1 MYSENSIK
9 GRAAGKKRIQIRR
22 VPGTSRLETTTLVL
36 WRYLRSSR
44 QREIGINGSSALVV
58 LTSPQRPNRRLKA
71 LLQLQRRLNLTPAK
85 AAICTIVWSEF
96 RCGPIGP
103 SELVLARQIFPSC
116 VPFLTEGAERSADLF
131 NRTGRGSRSLADCQI
146 ASIALRR
153 NAGLATVNKNDFK
166 IFQRYG
172 LQLM

>member
-44 QREIGINGSSALVV
+44 QREIGINGSSALVA

-85 AAICTIVWSEF
+85 AAIWQDAVREM
-96 RCGPIGP
+96 
-103 SELVLARQIFPSC
+103 
-116 VPFLTEGAERSADLF
+116 
-131 NRTGRGSRSLADCQI
+131 
-146 ASIALRR
+146 RR
-153 NAGLATVNKNDFK
+153 
-166 IFQRYG
+166 
-172 LQLM
+172 